1 MADKQ
6 PTITIGTIG
15 HVARGKSSLVKQI
28 SGIATQKH
36 SSELKRNITI
46 KLGYANAKIYKC
58 ESCEEP
64 ECYQSDNSK
73 STEHKCNKCNKIC
86 ILMNHISFV
95 DCPGHNDLMKVMLN
109 GKVVM
114 DYTILIESVDTE
126 DIPAPQTKDHLIIT
140 EYSDIPNAFVCI
152 NKIDLISKDKTKEKV
167 KDLVS
172 FLKTTPAKNSPIIPI
187 SATHGI
193 NMDVI
198 CELLAKLQPPERF
211 NDSPLKMY
219 TIRSFNANKP
229 KTLISDL
236 KGGVVGGAIVKGT
249 LKIGDNI
256 IIYPGY
262 ISKKKE
268 FSDNTWWNFKPIECN
283 VKSIQTED
291 NILDQA
297 IAGGL
302 ISAQLDIDP
311 ALTADNKLIGQVI
324 LDKTEDGDKNG
335 RNNVYEAIEI
345 EYTKIKEFESDHEIK
360 KKSVLVLNINSSDV
374 IGTVEKVKEN
384 ILRIELEKPIYIEK
398 GDNITISHTE
408 HKTMEILGIG
418 KFIKGVNSLLI

>member
-1 MADKQ
+1 
-6 PTITIGTIG
+6 
-15 HVARGKSSLVKQI
+15 
-28 SGIATQKH
+28 
-36 SSELKRNITI
+36 
-46 KLGYANAKIYKC
+46 
-58 ESCEEP
+58 
-64 ECYQSDNSK
+64 
-73 STEHKCNKCNKIC
+73 
-86 ILMNHISFV
+86 
-95 DCPGHNDLMKVMLN
+95 
-109 GKVVM
+109 
-114 DYTILIESVDTE
+114 
-126 DIPAPQTKDHLIIT
+126 
-140 EYSDIPNAFVCI
+140 
-152 NKIDLISKDKTKEKV
+152 
-167 KDLVS
+167 
-172 FLKTTPAKNSPIIPI
+172 
-187 SATHGI
+187 
-193 NMDVI
+193 MDVI

-211 NDSPLKMY
+211 NDLPLKMY

-229 KTLISDL
+229 KTLISEL

-249 LKIGDNI
+249 LKNGNNI

-268 FSDNTWWNFKPIECN
+268 FSDNTWWKFKPIECN

-324 LDKTEDGDKNG
+324 LDKIEDGDKNG
-335 RNNVYEAIEI
+335 SNNVYEAIEI

-360 KKSVLVLNINSSDV
+360 KKSILVLNINSSDV

-418 KFIKGVNSLLI
+418 KFIKGINSILI